1 MCGSR
6 TAGTRRTLT
15 LRSEAAASARAPG
28 SAIPHFPPA
37 AALGPPSRA
46 FSFVGPRPSS
56 PVSVQSSRQVVGH
69 EHGTQLAQAEGAGA
83 AAQRR
88 AVQDD
93 ARARGGGDG
102 GRGIGGHGAE
112 DALEDGGP
120 PQLESQPRG
129 GWRAAQYRGHA
140 RTLQADDGVNHAL
153 GHLRKDKL
161 VSGSRRSQLPR
172 AARPRPARAHLVV
185 PEARLQRAPRCQ
197 EVSDT
202 QVAGACLLEPH
213 WAARPQGRVESSQRL
228 LYPKAHG
235 ERKE

>member
-1 MCGSR
+1 MRPRSSTSSFRHTRPRAPGGRASALRAGVSSASARLLRASVAALSEAAGQSTRSCCRKVGMCGSR

-112 DALEDGGP
+112 DALD
-120 PQLESQPRG
+120 
-129 GWRAAQYRGHA
+129 
-140 RTLQADDGVNHAL
+140 
-153 GHLRKDKL
+153 RK
-161 VSGSRRSQLPR
+161 ST
-172 AARPRPARAHLVV
+172 
-185 PEARLQRAPRCQ
+185 RLN
-197 EVSDT
+197 
-202 QVAGACLLEPH
+202 
-213 WAARPQGRVESSQRL
+213 SS
-228 LYPKAHG
+228 H
-235 ERKE
+235 